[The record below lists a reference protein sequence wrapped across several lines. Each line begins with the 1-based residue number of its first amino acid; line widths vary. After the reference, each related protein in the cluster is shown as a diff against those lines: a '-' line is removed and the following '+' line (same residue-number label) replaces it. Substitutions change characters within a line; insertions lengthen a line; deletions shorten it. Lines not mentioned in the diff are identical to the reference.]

1 MTANPTTARPAP
13 IDRSPATDAELR
25 WAWRRSRFP
34 AMGFAY
40 EQVLAAPVLRSVLEL
55 GVTQQRRKRARLSTT
70 NTGAGIER
78 SQPGFSASAQ
88 QS

>member
-1 MTANPTTARPAP
+1 MTTPTARPP

-25 WAWRRSRFP
+25 WAYRRSRFP
-34 AMGFAY
+34 TLGFEL
-40 EQVLAAPVLRSVLEL
+40 EQVLAAPALRTVLEL
-55 GVTQQRRKRARLSTT
+55 GVSQQRRKRARLSTT

-78 SQPGFSASAQ
+78 SQPEFSASAQ

>member
-1 MTANPTTARPAP
+1 MTTTPRPP

-25 WAWRRSRFP
+25 WAYRRSSFP
-34 AMGFAY
+34 ALGFEL

-55 GVTQQRRKRARLSTT
+55 GVSQQRRKRARLSTT

-78 SQPGFSASAQ
+78 SQPEFSASAQ

>member
-1 MTANPTTARPAP
+1 MPTDRP
-13 IDRSPATDAELR
+13 PATDAELR
-25 WAWRRSRFP
+25 FAYRRSRFP
-34 AMGFAY
+34 AMGF
-40 EQVLAAPVLRSVLEL
+40 ELDQVLANPVLRSVLEL
-55 GVTQQRRKRARLSTT
+55 GVSQQRRKRARLSTT

>member
-1 MTANPTTARPAP
+1 MSP
-13 IDRSPATDAELR
+13 DRSPATDAELR
-25 WAWRRSRFP
+25 WAYRRSSLP
-34 AMGFAY
+34 AMGFDFD
-40 EQVLAAPVLRSVLEL
+40 QVLAAPALRSVLEL
-55 GVTQQRRKRARLSTT
+55 GVSQQRRKRARLS

>member
-1 MTANPTTARPAP
+1 MTTAHPTP

-25 WAWRRSRFP
+25 WAYRRSYLP
-34 AMGFAY
+34 VQGY
-40 EQVLAAPVLRSVLEL
+40 SLEQALAAPALRVVLEI
-55 GVTQQRRKRARLSTT
+55 GVRQMRRKRARLSTT

-78 SQPGFSASAQ
+78 SQPEFSASAQ

>member
-1 MTANPTTARPAP
+1 MTTPRPP

-25 WAWRRSRFP
+25 WAYRRSRFP
-34 AMGFAY
+34 ALGFEYA
-40 EQVLAAPVLRSVLEL
+40 QVLAAPALRSVLEL
-55 GVTQQRRKRARLSTT
+55 GVSQQRRKRARLSTT

-78 SQPGFSASAQ
+78 SQPEFSASAQ

>member
-1 MTANPTTARPAP
+1 MTTTARPP

-25 WAWRRSRFP
+25 WAYRRSRFP
-34 AMGFAY
+34 AMGFDYA
-40 EQVLAAPVLRSVLEL
+40 QVLAAPVLRSVLEL
-55 GVTQQRRKRARLSTT
+55 GVSQQRRKRARLSTT

-78 SQPGFSASAQ
+78 SQPEFSASAQ

>member
-1 MTANPTTARPAP
+1 
-13 IDRSPATDAELR
+13 
-25 WAWRRSRFP
+25 
-34 AMGFAY
+34 MGFDYA
-40 EQVLAAPVLRSVLEL
+40 QVLAAPVLRSVLEL
-55 GVTQQRRKRARLSTT
+55 GVSQQRRKRARLSTT

>member
-1 MTANPTTARPAP
+1 MTTTPRPH
-13 IDRSPATDAELR
+13 IDRSPATAGELR
-25 WAWRRSRFP
+25 WAYRRSRFP
-34 AMGFAY
+34 SLGF
-40 EQVLAAPVLRSVLEL
+40 ELDQVLAAPVLRSVLEL
-55 GVTQQRRKRARLSTT
+55 GVSQQRRKRARLSTT

>member
-1 MTANPTTARPAP
+1 MPTERT
-13 IDRSPATDAELR
+13 PATDAELR
-25 WAWRRSRFP
+25 FAYRRSRFP
-34 AMGFAY
+34 AMGF
-40 EQVLAAPVLRSVLEL
+40 ELDQVLANPVLRSVLEL

-88 QS
+88 QGVEP

>member
-1 MTANPTTARPAP
+1 MPTERT
-13 IDRSPATDAELR
+13 PATDAELR
-25 WAWRRSRFP
+25 FAYRRSRFP
-34 AMGFAY
+34 AMGF
-40 EQVLAAPVLRSVLEL
+40 ELDQVLANPVLRSVLEL

>member
-1 MTANPTTARPAP
+1 MTTPRPP

-25 WAWRRSRFP
+25 WAYRRSRLP
-34 AMGFAY
+34 AMGFDYA
-40 EQVLAAPVLRSVLEL
+40 QVLAAPVLRSVLEL
-55 GVTQQRRKRARLSTT
+55 GVSQQRRKRARLSTT

>member
-1 MTANPTTARPAP
+1 MTTTPRPP
-13 IDRSPATDAELR
+13 IDRSPATAGELR
-25 WAWRRSRFP
+25 WAYHRSRFP
-34 AMGFAY
+34 SLGFEL

-55 GVTQQRRKRARLSTT
+55 GVSQQRRKRARLSTT

>member
-1 MTANPTTARPAP
+1 MTTPSPP

-25 WAWRRSRFP
+25 WAYRRSRFP
-34 AMGFAY
+34 ALGFDYA
-40 EQVLAAPVLRSVLEL
+40 QVLAAPALRSVLEL

-78 SQPGFSASAQ
+78 SQPEFSARAQ

>member
-1 MTANPTTARPAP
+1 MTTSRPP

-25 WAWRRSRFP
+25 WAYRRSSFQSL
-34 AMGFAY
+34 GF
-40 EQVLAAPVLRSVLEL
+40 ELDQVLAAPVLRSVLEL
-55 GVTQQRRKRARLSTT
+55 GVSQQRRKRARLSTT

>member
-1 MTANPTTARPAP
+1 MPTERT
-13 IDRSPATDAELR
+13 PATDAELR
-25 WAWRRSRFP
+25 WAYRRSRFP
-34 AMGFAY
+34 TMGF
-40 EQVLAAPVLRSVLEL
+40 ELDQVLANPVLRSVLEL

-70 NTGAGIER
+70 NAGAGIER